1 MPKRLL
7 VSARLGIVVRVGGPR
22 SADGDGGDLR
32 PEAVHRGEPLPP
44 VRHVPPGV
52 VRGKCAIVLVNDRGP
67 YGRLERVIDLSEAAA
82 DYLGVGVSW
91 VNAEILVPTSR
102 I

>member
-1 MPKRLL
+1 VRDR
-7 VSARLGIVVRVGGPR
+7 ARQRPR
-22 SADGDGGDLR
+22 
-32 PEAVHRGEPLPP
+32 
-44 VRHVPPGV
+44 
-52 VRGKCAIVLVNDRGP
+52 P
-67 YGRLERVIDLSEAAA
+67 YGRLERVIDLSEATA

>member
-1 MPKRLL
+1 
-7 VSARLGIVVRVGGPR
+7 VSYEASAR
-22 SADGDGGDLR
+22 S
-32 PEAVHRGEPLPP
+32 
-44 VRHVPPGV
+44 
-52 VRGKCAIVLVNDRGP
+52 CVNDRGP
-67 YGRLERVIDLSEAAA
+67 YGRLERVIDLSEATA